1 MRILDIRTR
10 LLRRRRQAQSTKVA
24 ARTTQRLRAQRRSI
38 TEPRRAHHHR
48 DGGFAHPR
56 ESISTRFGGGTFA
69 DEVCEDGGGDED
81 GEVDVVEG

>member
-1 MRILDIRTR
+1 MRILNISTR
-10 LLRRRRQAQSTKVA
+10 LLRRRQTQRPKVA

-48 DGGFAHPR
+48 DGGFAHPC
-56 ESISTRFGGGTFA
+56 ESVSARFGGRAFA
-69 DEVCEDGGGDED
+69 DEVCEHGGCDED